1 MPHAWYVGLQAEL
14 ETVIPKA
21 GGDVHVVNGEHRGS
35 TGIVKRIDV
44 DKFAVVVKLRG
55 GEVATIP
62 YEDVCKIHRK

>member
-1 MPHAWYVGLQAEL
+1 M
-14 ETVIPKA
+14 IPKA
-21 GGDVHVVNGEHRGS
+21 GGDVQVVNGEHRGS

-62 YEDVCKIHRK
+62 YEDVCKIHNK